1 MEKLTAAGVR
11 GIKTPGKYYDQHG
24 LILRVAPGGSK
35 QWVWRGTIRG
45 RRRDVGLGS
54 VAYTTLAEAR
64 DIAYEYRKIARAGG
78 DPTAERHLKG
88 PVFQVQAKEG
98 PMPQLVDRRRSG
110 WAVLAV
116 GALVASLFAVG
127 AGPAVA
133 LDEDSKPNSV
143 AATSACVGDAN
154 DDMMFSDV
162 AEGHIFWG
170 DISCLAY
177 YGVTIGYG
185 DGTFRPGADV
195 SNGEMV
201 RFMERAAAAGGADA
215 EAVVGD
221 FAETGSDPVHRGDMA
236 LLIAR
241 LLVEATSEESP
252 VNVKNNDDGTF
263 TVEGV
268 DGDDWDFFADSRRL
282 QNRVSDSAASALYEL
297 GVANGT
303 GMGDFSPEASV
314 SRGEMA
320 AFITRALAH
329 TTARPEGVT
338 IQSDGLGEVI
348 VSVRDA
354 NFQPVAD
361 AAVDVFS
368 ADADRVGEAFN
379 ADGSCYTAILTGVAG
394 NAEVCEIDALDALT
408 GLSGDFDPGSIDV
421 NVKAGGTTVWAWT
434 GESGDEVED
443 GGEGLASINLTETAP
458 VAAAA
463 AKVTTDLAEGAF
475 RVHFGSTV
483 TVTIQ
488 LVGADGADAVP
499 DAGGSSYKVTILRA
513 SATGVPTDDH
523 AVAPLPVSDDRAE
536 SKTTQVL
543 KVDASGKATFE
554 ITASDPDPTD
564 SNNEDG
570 DGPGTH
576 KIDVVTVTYK
586 VARAARGWPV
596 DNAISSTDSGEQ
608 TIRFS
613 DARATLAGGSVK
625 PTTDF
630 LMAPTSGSA
639 SNAVT
644 VTVVDQYGDP
654 IRGHLVSLSSTHN
667 PSTNGSSTFPVA
679 RPTDS
684 SGSVRIGYTY
694 TGAGSTETIQAWT
707 ASDTTDKA
715 MLTTIR
721 EATADFYW
729 ATPAAGPTVGRGQ
742 VLAADL
748 ERNILVIVGDG
759 PQLVL
764 YDDNDQFQV
773 GPSGFQALTSMAAFE
788 EALAADLEE
797 EGTPDSVT
805 VTSYDPTDAG
815 DVARFVLTV
824 STTANP

>member
-1 MEKLTAAGVR
+1 
-11 GIKTPGKYYDQHG
+11 
-24 LILRVAPGGSK
+24 
-35 QWVWRGTIRG
+35 
-45 RRRDVGLGS
+45 
-54 VAYTTLAEAR
+54 
-64 DIAYEYRKIARAGG
+64 
-78 DPTAERHLKG
+78 
-88 PVFQVQAKEG
+88 
-98 PMPQLVDRRRSG
+98 MPQLVKKRRSG
-110 WAVLAV
+110 WAVLAA

-133 LDEDSKPNSV
+133 LDEDSKPNST

-201 RFMERAAAAGGADA
+201 RFMERAAAAAGADA

-252 VNVKNNDDGTF
+252 VNVKTNDDGTF
-263 TVEGV
+263 AV
-268 DGDDWDFFADSRRL
+268 DGVAADDWDFFADSRRL

-329 TTARPEGVT
+329 TTARPAGVT
-338 IQSDGLGEVI
+338 IQSDGPSEVI
-348 VSVRDA
+348 ISVRDA
-354 NFQPVAD
+354 NFQPKAN

-368 ADADRVGEAFN
+368 AAADRVGEAFN
-379 ADGSCYTAILTGVAG
+379 EDGSCYTAILTGVAG
-394 NAEVCEIDALDALT
+394 NAEVCEIDALDAVT
-408 GLSGDFDPGSIDV
+408 GLSGDYDYDPGVIAV
-421 NVKAGGTTVWAWT
+421 NVQAGGTTVWAWT
-434 GESGDEVED
+434 GESGDEVEA
-443 GGEGLASINLTETAP
+443 GSEGLASINLTEPSPVTADS
-458 VAAAA
+458 
-463 AKVTTDLAEGAF
+463 AKVTTDLGEGVTRA
-475 RVHFGSTV
+475 HFGSTV

-488 LVGADGADAVP
+488 LVGFRNADAVP
-499 DAGGSSYKVTILRA
+499 DEGGNSYKVTILRA
-513 SATGVPTDDH
+513 SQTGVPTDDH

-543 KVDASGKATFE
+543 KVDASGKATFT

-576 KIDVVTVTYK
+576 KIDVVKVTYK
-586 VARAARGWPV
+586 VEEATGEPDGRAV
-596 DNAISSTDSGEQ
+596 NNDISDTDSENEQ
-608 TIRFS
+608 TITFS
-613 DARATLAGGSVK
+613 DARATLAGGYVK
-625 PTTDF
+625 PATAF

-639 SNAVT
+639 SNVVT
-644 VTVVDQYGDP
+644 VTVFDQYGDP
-654 IRGHLVSLSSTHN
+654 IRGHLVRLRSTHA
-667 PSTNGSSTFPVA
+667 PIIGRDSIFPVA
-679 RPTDS
+679 RRTDS

-694 TGAGSTETIQAWT
+694 TGPGSVETIEAQT
-707 ASDTTDKA
+707 ASDNTASA
-715 MLTTIR
+715 MFTPIS

-729 ATPAAGPTVGRGQ
+729 VAPAAGPDVASGE
-742 VLAADL
+742 VLVADL
-748 ERNILVIVGDG
+748 ERNTLVIANDDAG
-759 PQLVL
+759 PQLVT
-764 YDDNDQFQV
+764 YDDNDQFFV
-773 GPSGFQALTSMAAFE
+773 GASDDEGPNSMAAFE
-788 EALAADLEE
+788 ERLAADA
-797 EGTPDSVT
+797 D
-805 VTSYDPTDAG
+805 DND
-815 DVARFVLTV
+815 D
-824 STTANP
+824 

>member
-1 MEKLTAAGVR
+1 MGKLTAAGVW

-98 PMPQLVDRRRSG
+98 PMPQLVKKRRSG
-110 WAVLAV
+110 WAVLAA

-127 AGPAVA
+127 AGPAAA
-133 LDEDSKPNSV
+133 LDEDSEPNST

-162 AEGHIFWG
+162 SEGHIFWG

-185 DGTFRPGADV
+185 DGTFRPDADV

-201 RFMERAAAAGGADA
+201 RFMQRAAAAAGADA

-252 VNVKNNDDGTF
+252 VDVKTNDDGTF
-263 TVEGV
+263 AV
-268 DGDDWDFFADSRRL
+268 DGVAADDWDYFADSRRL

-297 GVANGT
+297 GVAKGT

-329 TTARPEGVT
+329 TTARPAGVT
-338 IQSDGLGEVI
+338 IQSDGPGEVI

-354 NFQPVAD
+354 NFQPLAN
-361 AAVDVFS
+361 APVDVFS
-368 ADADRVGEAFN
+368 ADADRVGDVFN
-379 ADGSCYTAILTGVAG
+379 ADGSCYKAILTGVAG
-394 NAEVCEIDALDALT
+394 NAEVCEIDALDAVT
-408 GLSGDFDPGSIDV
+408 GLSGDFDPGAITVDV
-421 NVKAGGTTVWAWT
+421 EAGGTTVWAWT

-463 AKVTTDLAEGAF
+463 AKVTTDMAEVTTELAEGVA
-475 RVHFGSTV
+475 RAHFGSTV

-488 LVGADGADAVP
+488 LVGDEASNRADAVP
-499 DAGGSSYKVTILRA
+499 DPGGNSYTVTIRRDSHKNVVRDHTA
-513 SATGVPTDDH
+513 VTAVTD
-523 AVAPLPVSDDRAE
+523 VRAE

-564 SNNEDG
+564 SNNADG
-570 DGPGTH
+570 DGSDPATN
-576 KIDVVTVTYK
+576 KIDGVWVTYK
-586 VARAARGWPV
+586 VTTATGDRDV
-596 DNAISSTDSGEQ
+596 DNSISVTDNNTEQ
-608 TIRFS
+608 TIAFS
-613 DARATLAGGSVK
+613 DARATLAGASVK
-625 PTTDF
+625 PATAF
-630 LMAPTSGSA
+630 LTRPISGSA
-639 SNAVT
+639 NNVVT

-654 IRGHLVSLSSTHN
+654 IRGHLVKLESSRV
-667 PSTNGSSTFPVA
+667 PDRDRSSTFPVA
-679 RPTDS
+679 RRTDS

-694 TGAGSTETIQAWT
+694 TGAGSTERILAYT
-707 ASDTTDKA
+707 ASDTTPIPGA
-715 MLTTIR
+715 R
-721 EATADFYW
+721 ADFYW
-729 ATPAAGPTVGRGQ
+729 AAPAAGPISGQ

-748 ERNILVIVGDG
+748 ERNTLVIANTDDG
-759 PQLVL
+759 PQLVV
-764 YDDNDQFQV
+764 YDDNDQFEV
-773 GPSGFQALTSMAAFE
+773 GGALTGMAAFE
-788 EALAADLEE
+788 EALAADADDERN
-797 EGTPDSVT
+797 PDRVAVS
-805 VTSYDPTDAG
+805 SYDPTDAG
-815 DVARFVLTV
+815 DVARFELIVV
-824 STTANP
+824 

>member
-88 PVFQVQAKEG
+88 PVPQVQAKEG
-98 PMPQLVDRRRSG
+98 PMPQLVNRRRSG

-127 AGPAVA
+127 AGPAAA
-133 LDEDSKPNSV
+133 LDEDSKPNSA

-154 DDMMFSDV
+154 DDMMFPDV

-185 DGTFRPGADV
+185 DGTFRPNADV

-201 RFMERAAAAGGADA
+201 RFMERAAAVAGADA

-241 LLVEATSEESP
+241 LLAEAND
-252 VNVKNNDDGTF
+252 NVSNNDDGTF
-263 TVEGV
+263 AVDGV
-268 DGDDWDFFADSRRL
+268 DGDDWDYFADSRRL
-282 QNRVSDSAASALYEL
+282 QNHVSDSAASALYEL

-329 TTARPEGVT
+329 TTARPAGVT
-338 IQSDGLGEVI
+338 IQSDGPGEVV

-354 NFQPVAD
+354 NFQPKAY
-361 AAVDVFS
+361 AALDVFS
-368 ADADRVGEAFN
+368 ASADMVGEAFN
-379 ADGSCYTAILTGVAG
+379 EDGSCYELILTGEGG
-394 NAEVCEIDALDALT
+394 NAKVCEIDALDAVT

-421 NVKAGGTTVWAWT
+421 NVQAGGTTVWAWT
-434 GESGDEVED
+434 GESGDEVEN

-458 VAAAA
+458 VEAAA

-488 LVGADGADAVP
+488 LVGAAPARADAVP

-576 KIDVVTVTYK
+576 KIDVVKVTYK
-586 VARAARGWPV
+586 VARAAGGWPV
-596 DNAISSTDSGEQ
+596 DAGISDTDLENEQ
-608 TIRFS
+608 TIAFS
-613 DARATLAGGSVK
+613 DARSVVAGGSVK
-625 PTTDF
+625 PAADF

-639 SNAVT
+639 SNVVT
-644 VTVVDQYGDP
+644 VTVVDQYGGP
-654 IRGHLVSLSSTHN
+654 IRGHLVKLSSDHE
-667 PSTNGSSTFPVA
+667 PSANRESTFPPA

-694 TGAGSTETIQAWT
+694 TGAGSTETIKAQT
-707 ASDTTDKA
+707 ASNNTDTAT
-715 MLTTIR
+715 LTEIPG
-721 EATADFYW
+721 ATADFYW
-729 ATPAAGPTVGRGQ
+729 AAPAAGPDLPRLN

-748 ERNILVIVGDG
+748 ERNTLVIVGSDG
-759 PQLVL
+759 PQLVI
-764 YDDNDQFQV
+764 YDDNDQFEV
-773 GPSGFQALTSMAAFE
+773 GPSGSQAPTDMAAFE

-797 EGTPDSVT
+797 EGFRDSVT

-815 DVARFVLTV
+815 NVARFVLTV

>member
-1 MEKLTAAGVR
+1 
-11 GIKTPGKYYDQHG
+11 
-24 LILRVAPGGSK
+24 
-35 QWVWRGTIRG
+35 
-45 RRRDVGLGS
+45 
-54 VAYTTLAEAR
+54 
-64 DIAYEYRKIARAGG
+64 
-78 DPTAERHLKG
+78 
-88 PVFQVQAKEG
+88 
-98 PMPQLVDRRRSG
+98 MPQLVNRRRSG
-110 WAVLAV
+110 WAVLAA

-127 AGPAVA
+127 AGPAAA
-133 LDEDSKPNSV
+133 LDEDSEPNST

-201 RFMERAAAAGGADA
+201 RFMQRAAAAAGADA

-252 VNVKNNDDGTF
+252 VDVKTNDDGTF
-263 TVEGV
+263 AV
-268 DGDDWDFFADSRRL
+268 DGVAADDWDYFADSRRL

-297 GVANGT
+297 GVAKGT

-329 TTARPEGVT
+329 TTARPAGVT
-338 IQSDGLGEVI
+338 IQSDGPGEVI

-354 NFQPVAD
+354 NFQPLAN
-361 AAVDVFS
+361 APVDVFS

-379 ADGSCYTAILTGVAG
+379 ADGSCYKAILTGVAG
-394 NAEVCEIDALDALT
+394 NAEVCEIDALDAVT
-408 GLSGDFDPGSIDV
+408 GLSGDFDPGAITVDV
-421 NVKAGGTTVWAWT
+421 EAGGTTVWAWT

-463 AKVTTDLAEGAF
+463 AKVTTDMAEVTTELAEGVA
-475 RVHFGSTV
+475 RAHFGSTV

-488 LVGADGADAVP
+488 LVGVRDADAVP
-499 DAGGSSYKVTILRA
+499 DADGNSYTVTILRA
-513 SATGVPTDDH
+513 SDVDIRTDDT
-523 AVAPLPVSDDRAE
+523 PAE
-536 SKTTQVL
+536 VLDADAASKTTQVL
-543 KVDASGKATFE
+543 KVDASGKATFT
-554 ITASDPDPTD
+554 ITASDPDPDD
-564 SNNEDG
+564 SNNPDG
-570 DGPGTH
+570 ADASGDDPAVPDR
-576 KIDVVTVTYK
+576 IDRVRVTYK
-586 VARAARGWPV
+586 VEEATGDRAV
-596 DNAISSTDSGEQ
+596 DNAISDTNSENKQ
-608 TIRFS
+608 TITFS

-639 SNAVT
+639 NNAVT

-654 IRGHLVSLSSTHN
+654 IRGHLVKLESSRV
-667 PSTNGSSTFPVA
+667 PDRDRSSTFPVA
-679 RPTDS
+679 RRTDS

-694 TGAGSTETIQAWT
+694 TGVASVETLVAQT
-707 ASDTTDKA
+707 SGTDGDTDITGG
-715 MLTTIR
+715 
-721 EATADFYW
+721 TADFYW
-729 ATPAAGPTVGRGQ
+729 AAPAAAPGGRGL

-748 ERNILVIVGDG
+748 ERNTLVVEDANG
-759 PQLVL
+759 PQLVV
-764 YDDNDQFQV
+764 YDDNDQFTIAQAAL
-773 GPSGFQALTSMAAFE
+773 GPVTEEALTGMAAFE

-797 EGTPDSVT
+797 EGNPGVVVS
-805 VTSYDPTDAG
+805 SYDPTDPG
-815 DVARFVLTV
+815 DVARFELLIIPDL
-824 STTANP
+824 N